1 MGRRVSTTVLALA
14 LGTPLVAQDPPLPAR
29 DPFLAQVR
37 ANLQTDRRLLSQYT
51 YLERRSEI
59 HLTKLGK
66 LTAGP
71 VKVYQVYP
79 GLDPDDRYRRLIEV
93 DGKPR
98 DLAELE
104 KEDRRHQK
112 SVFEKL
118 SKLEHESAGEG
129 EKRLRREAKSKQEEQ
144 EMLDDLL
151 RTYTFTLVERQMRDL
166 RSTIVVDFAPK
177 RDAAPTT
184 DYGKLM
190 KKVKGRV
197 WISEN
202 DYQIVRVEVELLDDL
217 SVGLGLLGKLYKG
230 TTASFDRGKINDEVW
245 LPAEARFN
253 GSGRAF
259 VRRFR
264 IDTVVR
270 YPDYRK
276 FSVETDRASTLPKPP
291 CGGRARRP
299 ARLRADRLACRRPSH
314 RQRRER
320 DECQRGRCEERV
332 PIVAKPVEHA
342 CRKPRTENA
351 GRPPRRKEQAVVHS
365 EVTRAVEVGGRRR
378 KHGQLG
384 AVAPVHERDER
395 VERHDLL
402 TP

>member
-1 MGRRVSTTVLALA
+1 MGRRASTTVLALA
-14 LGTPLVAQDPPLPAR
+14 FGAPLVAQDPPLPAA

-66 LTAGP
+66 LATGP

-79 GLDPDDRYRRLIEV
+79 GLDPDDGYRRLIEV

-98 DLAELE
+98 DPTELE
-104 KEDRRHQK
+104 KEDRRRQK
-112 SVFEKL
+112 SVLEKL
-118 SKLEHESAGEG
+118 SKREHESAAEG
-129 EKRLRREAKSKQEEQ
+129 EKRVRREARTKQEEQ
-144 EMLDDLL
+144 ETLDDLL
-151 RTYTFTLVERQMRDL
+151 RIYTFRLVERQMRDL

-177 RDAAPTT
+177 RDAVPTS
-184 DYGKLM
+184 DNGKLM

-202 DYQIVRVEVELLDDL
+202 DYQIARVEVEMLDDL
-217 SVGLGLLGKLYKG
+217 SVGLGLIGKLYKG

-259 VRRFR
+259 IRKFR

-270 YPDYRK
+270 YSDYRK
-276 FSVETDRASTLPKPP
+276 FSVETDTAFTLPKQP
-291 CGGRARRP
+291 
-299 ARLRADRLACRRPSH
+299 
-314 RQRRER
+314 
-320 DECQRGRCEERV
+320 
-332 PIVAKPVEHA
+332 
-342 CRKPRTENA
+342 
-351 GRPPRRKEQAVVHS
+351 
-365 EVTRAVEVGGRRR
+365 
-378 KHGQLG
+378 
-384 AVAPVHERDER
+384 
-395 VERHDLL
+395 
-402 TP
+402 